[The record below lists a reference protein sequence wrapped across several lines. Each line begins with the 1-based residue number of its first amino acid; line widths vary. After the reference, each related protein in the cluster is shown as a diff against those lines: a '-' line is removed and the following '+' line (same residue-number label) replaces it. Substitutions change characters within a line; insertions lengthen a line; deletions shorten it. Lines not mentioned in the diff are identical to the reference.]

1 MFQASSRNFILQLFP
16 YSRAT
21 YPATSIMYFAKCR
34 GLI

>member
-1 MFQASSRNFILQLFP
+1 LQLFP